1 MANGN
6 LFYNGTRS
14 ILYGT
19 VSLKKNKK
27 KKNKK
32 KQKNYRLDV
41 HANERKVPK
50 TYMKDYYYYY
60 YYILDNVSTR
70 NFRMR
75 ESVIES
81 LSQ

>member
-1 MANGN
+1 MAYGN
-6 LFYNGTRS
+6 LFYNETRS

-19 VSLKKNKK
+19 VSLKRKNKTK
-27 KKNKK
+27 
-32 KQKNYRLDV
+32 KNYRLDV
-41 HANERKVPK
+41 HANESKVPE
-50 TYMKDYYYYY
+50 TYMKEYYYYY
-60 YYILDNVSTR
+60 YYYYYCNILDNVSTR

>member
-6 LFYNGTRS
+6 LFYNETLS

-19 VSLKKNKK
+19 VSLK
-27 KKNKK
+27 
-32 KQKNYRLDV
+32 DDHG
-41 HANERKVPK
+41 HANERKVPE
-50 TYMKDYYYYY
+50 THMKDYCYYYY
-60 YYILDNVSTR
+60 HHYYHYYYASTR

>member
-6 LFYNGTRS
+6 LIYNETLS
-14 ILYGT
+14 IFI
-19 VSLKKNKK
+19 KRNH
-27 KKNKK
+27 
-32 KQKNYRLDV
+32 YRLDG
-41 HANERKVPK
+41 HANERKVPE
-50 TYMKDYYYYY
+50 THMKEYCYYYYHHYYHY
-60 YYILDNVSTR
+60 YYASTR

>member
-1 MANGN
+1 MAYGN
-6 LFYNGTRS
+6 LFYNETRS
-14 ILYGT
+14 VLYGT
-19 VSLKKNKK
+19 VSLKR
-27 KKNKK
+27 KK
-32 KQKNYRLDV
+32 KQTKNHRLDV
-41 HANERKVPK
+41 HANESKVPE

-60 YYILDNVSTR
+60 YYNILDNVSTR

>member
-1 MANGN
+1 MSYTANGN
-6 LFYNGTRS
+6 LFYNETRS

-19 VSLKKNKK
+19 VSLKKKK
-27 KKNKK
+27 KKKK
-32 KQKNYRLDV
+32 KKLNV
-41 HANERKVPK
+41 HANERKVPE

-60 YYILDNVSTR
+60 NILDNVSTR

>member
-6 LFYNGTRS
+6 LFYNETRS

-19 VSLKKNKK
+19 VSKKKKKKKKK
-27 KKNKK
+27 KKN
-32 KQKNYRLDV
+32 YRLVV
-41 HANERKVPK
+41 HANERKVPE

-60 YYILDNVSTR
+60 NILDNVSTR